1 MSPAASVRMFAFLLR
16 TAYTDAAVRKAEP
29 EGAVPETEPRRHILE
44 RRLFE
49 ARAVLTF
56 EWLWP
61 LIVAAGVLVAV
72 FLAVSWLGVWVA
84 LPHAARIA
92 GVGLFAAAFVAV
104 LVQGFRT
111 RRPERRD
118 ALARLDRD
126 SGDRHHPV
134 SASQDSLANAG
145 TDPVTQALWDLHRRR
160 LETAL
165 SRVEVAA
172 PSPRLVDRD
181 RYALRAAAV
190 LALAAA
196 AFVAGPD
203 RYGRVAA
210 AFDWQGSGIAGQ
222 GFRLDSWI
230 DPPAYTGR
238 PPVLLSARS
247 TPVTGQPGPGQTDTG
262 QPGTGQPAGQ
272 PGIEGSASGETA
284 TNRSD
289 RPKTISAPINS
300 VVVVRSAGEGLVDI
314 TTEGAIRPVQPAAG
328 AGSGK
333 TDGGPSRPAST
344 VAAVSQTGAG
354 SAATSA
360 KAAEAEHRFTLAGD
374 GRVTVSRD
382 GTPIARYDIRAIPD
396 LPPTIALVGQPA
408 RNVRGSLT
416 LRYTVGDDY
425 GVIAAAA
432 EFAEPVVGGKPVTG
446 RTLVDPPKLALMLPA
461 APRGLG
467 QGETTADLGDSP
479 WAGATVSMVLSAK
492 DEGGNTGRSA
502 PVSVVLPARSF
513 ADPLARALVEQR
525 RDLVLDPDHH
535 DRLDTALDALTLAPD
550 LFDMPPAVYLGL
562 RTAKMRLDNAKGDPD
577 LVAVADLLWAMALQI
592 EDGDLSQTERDLRAI
607 QQQLKD
613 ALARNAPPEEIKKLT
628 DALRQQLDKFLAEM
642 AQKAD
647 PSAKNDQPSD
657 RPTRTITP
665 QQLQAMLDRLEKSA
679 RSGDMAEAQR
689 ALDQLRNILE
699 NLKTA
704 KRRSSQQN
712 QASRQ
717 RQKSMGALDRMM
729 RDQQALRDQTF
740 QHGRQDQKSARNPD
754 QDSDDADPS
763 QGGDPQNGQQGG
775 QPQADQ
781 GDQSQGDPSQGDQP
795 GADGGKSGQGGLQG
809 RQKALRQK
817 LGQLQKQ
824 MRDMGLDGE
833 KGFDAA
839 GQAMKEAE
847 NALGEGS
854 DGTDRAVEAQGR
866 ALRALQ
872 QGAQGLAKQMAQG
885 QQGDGEG
892 QQDSEEG
899 EGQDDG
905 TGDRTGMDSDP
916 LGRPRATHGTSGRD
930 LELGQGLAARAQ
942 QVLEELRRRLGDPS
956 RPQEEQDYLERLLK
970 HY

>member
-1 MSPAASVRMFAFLLR
+1 M
-16 TAYTDAAVRKAEP
+16 
-29 EGAVPETEPRRHILE
+29 PETEPRRQMLE
-44 RRLFE
+44 RRLSQ

-61 LIVAAGVLVAV
+61 LIVAAGVLAAA
-72 FLAVSWLGVWVA
+72 FLTVSWLGVWVA
-84 LPHAARIA
+84 LPHIARIL
-92 GVGLFAAAFVAV
+92 GVGVFAAAFVGLAV
-104 LVQGFRT
+104 RAIRT
-111 RRPERRD
+111 RRPGRRD

-126 SGDRHHPV
+126 SGDRHRPI

-145 TDPVTQALWDLHRRR
+145 ADPATLALWELHRRR
-160 LETAL
+160 LEAAVA
-165 SRVEVAA
+165 RVEVAT

-210 AFDWQGSGIAGQ
+210 AFDWRGSGSPGQ

-238 PPVLLSARS
+238 PPVLLSAQPAS
-247 TPVTGQPGPGQTDTG
+247 ASVPPVPG
-262 QPGTGQPAGQ
+262 QPGTGGT
-272 PGIEGSASGETA
+272 EVDRLE
-284 TNRSD
+284 
-289 RPKTISAPINS
+289 RPKTISAPVTS
-300 VVVVRSAGEGLVDI
+300 VVVVRSAGEGRVEI
-314 TTEGAIRPVQPAAG
+314 TTEGAIRPVQAA
-328 AGSGK
+328 APSGTAK
-333 TDGGPSRPAST
+333 AALAPSGDASSAF
-344 VAAVSQTGAG
+344 AAAG
-354 SAATSA
+354 SAATPA
-360 KAAEAEHRFTLAGD
+360 KPADAEHRFTLAGD

-382 GTPIARYDIRAIPD
+382 GTPVARYDIHAIPD
-396 LPPTIALVGQPA
+396 LPPTIALVGQPV

-416 LRYTVGDDY
+416 LHYAIGDDY
-425 GVIAAAA
+425 GVIGAAAD
-432 EFAEPVVGGKPVTG
+432 FTEPVVGGKPVTG
-446 RTLVDPPKLALMLPA
+446 RTLVDPPKMALMLPA

-467 QGETTADLGDSP
+467 PGETTTDLGDSP

-492 DEGGNTGRSA
+492 DEGGNIGRSA
-502 PVSVVLPARSF
+502 PVSVVLPTRSF
-513 ADPLARALVEQR
+513 TDPLARALVEQR
-525 RDLVLDPDHH
+525 RDLVLDPDHR
-535 DRLDTALDALTLAPD
+535 DRIDTALDALTLAPD
-550 LFDMPPAVYLGL
+550 LFDIPPAIYLGL
-562 RTAKMRLDNAKGDPD
+562 RTAKTRLDAAKGDPD

-679 RSGDMAEAQR
+679 KSGDMAEAQR

-704 KRRSSQQN
+704 KRRSGQQN

-717 RQKSMGALDRMM
+717 KQKSMGELDRMM

-740 QHGRQDQKSARNPD
+740 QHGRQNQKSARTPD
-754 QDSDDADPS
+754 EDGDDTDPS
-763 QGGDPQNGQQGG
+763 RGGQPQSGGQQGEQPQAEPGDGPQGG
-775 QPQADQ
+775 QPQSGQ
-781 GDQSQGDPSQGDQP
+781 
-795 GADGGKSGQGGLQG
+795 GADDGQGGQGGLQS
-809 RQKALRQK
+809 RQKSLRQK

-839 GQAMKEAE
+839 GQAMKDAE
-847 NALGEGS
+847 DALGEGS

-905 TGDRTGMDSDP
+905 TGDRTGMDTDP

>member
-1 MSPAASVRMFAFLLR
+1 M
-16 TAYTDAAVRKAEP
+16 
-29 EGAVPETEPRRHILE
+29 PETEPRRQMLE
-44 RRLFE
+44 RRLSQ
-49 ARAVLTF
+49 ARVVLTF

-61 LIVAAGVLVAV
+61 LIVAAGVLAAA
-72 FLAVSWLGVWVA
+72 FLAVSWLGMWVA
-84 LPHAARIA
+84 LPHLARLV
-92 GVGLFAAAFVAV
+92 GVGVFAAAFLGLAV
-104 LVQGFRT
+104 HGIRS
-111 RRPERRD
+111 RRPGRRE

-126 SGDRHHPV
+126 SGDRHRPI

-145 TDPVTQALWDLHRRR
+145 ADPATQALWDLHRRR
-160 LETAL
+160 LATAVA
-165 SRVEVAA
+165 RVEVAV

-210 AFDWQGSGIAGQ
+210 AFDWRGSGSPGQ

-238 PPVLLSARS
+238 PPVLLSAQTAS
-247 TPVTGQPGPGQTDTG
+247 ASVPPVPG
-262 QPGTGQPAGQ
+262 QPGTEADRL
-272 PGIEGSASGETA
+272 E
-284 TNRSD
+284 
-289 RPKTISAPINS
+289 RPKTISAPVTS
-300 VVVVRSAGEGLVDI
+300 VVVVRSAGEGRVEI
-314 TTEGAIRPVQPAAG
+314 TTEGAIRPVEAAAPASTAK
-328 AGSGK
+328 ADIAPSGNAPSAP
-333 TDGGPSRPAST
+333 TAAATVGGPSAMPAKPADS
-344 VAAVSQTGAG
+344 
-354 SAATSA
+354 
-360 KAAEAEHRFTLAGD
+360 EHRFTLAGD

-382 GTPIARYDIRAIPD
+382 GTPVAHYDIHAIPD
-396 LPPTIALVGQPA
+396 LPPTIALVGPPV

-416 LRYTVGDDY
+416 LRYAVGDDY
-425 GVIAAAA
+425 GVIGAAADFTA
-432 EFAEPVVGGKPVTG
+432 PVVGGKPVSG
-446 RTLVDPPKLALMLPA
+446 RMLVDPPKLALMLPA

-492 DEGGNTGRSA
+492 DEGGNIGRSA

-513 ADPLARALVEQR
+513 TDPLARALVEQR
-525 RDLVLDPDHH
+525 RDLVLDPDHRE
-535 DRLDTALDALTLAPD
+535 RLDTALDALTLAPD
-550 LFDMPPAVYLGL
+550 LFDVPPAVYLGL
-562 RTAKMRLDNAKGDPD
+562 RTAKTRLDTAKGDPD

-647 PSAKNDQPSD
+647 PSAKNDQPG

-679 RSGDMAEAQR
+679 KSGDMAEAQR

-704 KRRSSQQN
+704 KRRSGQQN

-717 RQKSMGALDRMM
+717 KQKSMGDLDRMM

-740 QHGRQDQKSARNPD
+740 QHGRQGQKSARTPD
-754 QDSDDADPS
+754 EDGADADPS
-763 QGGDPQNGQQGG
+763 QSGQPQSGGQQQAESGDGPQGGDPQSGQ
-775 QPQADQ
+775 
-781 GDQSQGDPSQGDQP
+781 
-795 GADGGKSGQGGLQG
+795 GADDGQGGQGGLQS
-809 RQKALRQK
+809 RQKSLRRK

-839 GQAMKEAE
+839 GQAMKDAE
-847 NALGEGS
+847 DALGEGS

-892 QQDSEEG
+892 QQDSEDG

-905 TGDRTGMDSDP
+905 TGDRTGMNTDP

>member
-1 MSPAASVRMFAFLLR
+1 M
-16 TAYTDAAVRKAEP
+16 
-29 EGAVPETEPRRHILE
+29 PETEPRRQMLE

-61 LIVAAGVLVAV
+61 LIVAASVVVAV
-72 FLAVSWLGVWVA
+72 FLVLSWLGIWVA
-84 LPHAARIA
+84 LPHVARIL
-92 GVGLFAAAFVAV
+92 GVGLFAAAFLAV
-104 LVQGFRT
+104 VVQGFRT
-111 RRPERRD
+111 RRPGRRD

-160 LETAL
+160 LEAAL

-210 AFDWQGSGIAGQ
+210 AFDWRGTGVPGQ

-238 PPVLLSARS
+238 PPVLLSAQS
-247 TPVTGQPGPGQTDTG
+247 TPATG
-262 QPGTGQPAGQ
+262 QPGTAQLGSGQ
-272 PGIEGSASGETA
+272 PGTAQLGTDRSASGEIEA
-284 TNRSD
+284 DHSD
-289 RPKTISAPINS
+289 RTKTISAPINS
-300 VVVVRSAGEGLVDI
+300 VVVVRSAGEGLVEI
-314 TTEGAIRPVQPAAG
+314 KTEGAIRPVQPGAPAAKPDGSVAQPASAVPAPSDTAAG
-328 AGSGK
+328 Q
-333 TDGGPSRPAST
+333 ST
-344 VAAVSQTGAG
+344 TP
-354 SAATSA
+354 A
-360 KAAEAEHRFTLAGD
+360 KAADAEHRFTLAGD
-374 GRVTVSRD
+374 GRITVSRD
-382 GTPIARYDIRAIPD
+382 GTPVARYDLRAIPD
-396 LPPTIALVGQPA
+396 LPPTIALVGQPV

-416 LRYTVGDDY
+416 LRYTIGDDY
-425 GVIAAAA
+425 GVIGAAA

-513 ADPLARALVEQR
+513 TDPLARALVEQR

-535 DRLDTALDALTLAPD
+535 DRIDTALDALTLAPD
-550 LFDMPPAVYLGL
+550 LFDAPPAVYLGL
-562 RTAKMRLDNAKGDPD
+562 RTAKMRLDGAKGDPD

-647 PSAKNDQPSD
+647 PSAQNDQPSD

-704 KRRSSQQN
+704 KRRSGQQN

-717 RQKSMGALDRMM
+717 KQKSMGELDRMM

-740 QHGRQDQKSARNPD
+740 QHGRQDRKSSRNPD
-754 QDSDDADPS
+754 QDGDDADPS
-763 QGGDPQNGQQGG
+763 QGGDPQSGGQQSGK
-775 QPQADQ
+775 PQADQ
-781 GDQSQGDPSQGDQP
+781 GDPSPGDQQ
-795 GADGGKSGQGGLQG
+795 GADGGQGGGLQG

-839 GQAMKEAE
+839 GQAMKDAE
-847 NALGEGS
+847 EALGEGS

>member
-1 MSPAASVRMFAFLLR
+1 MVLGLR
-16 TAYTDAAVRKAEP
+16 T
-29 EGAVPETEPRRHILE
+29 G
-44 RRLFE
+44 
-49 ARAVLTF
+49 
-56 EWLWP
+56 
-61 LIVAAGVLVAV
+61 
-72 FLAVSWLGVWVA
+72 
-84 LPHAARIA
+84 
-92 GVGLFAAAFVAV
+92 
-104 LVQGFRT
+104 
-111 RRPERRD
+111 RPGRRD

-126 SGDRHHPV
+126 SGDRHRPIT
-134 SASQDSLANAG
+134 ASQDSLANAG
-145 TDPVTQALWDLHRRR
+145 ADPATQALWDLHRRR

-165 SRVEVAA
+165 ARVEVAA

-181 RYALRAAAV
+181 RYAVRVAVV

-196 AFVAGPD
+196 GFVAGPD

-210 AFDWQGSGIAGQ
+210 AFDWRGSGVAGQ

-247 TPVTGQPGPGQTDTG
+247 SAASSATG
-262 QPGTGQPAGQ
+262 QPGTDQSGAERPLPGGAEDDRSSLPNTIPA
-272 PGIEGSASGETA
+272 PV
-284 TNRSD
+284 
-289 RPKTISAPINS
+289 NS
-300 VVVVRSAGEGLVDI
+300 VIVVRSAGEGRVEI
-314 TTEGAIRPVQPAAG
+314 TAEGGIRPVRAAAPAAG
-328 AGSGK
+328 AA
-333 TDGGPSRPAST
+333 TLEAVRPANGSQAPS
-344 VAAVSQTGAG
+344 AASPGAS
-354 SAATSA
+354 SAATPA
-360 KAAEAEHRFTLAGD
+360 RADAAEHRFTLAGD
-374 GRVTVSRD
+374 GSVTISRD
-382 GTPIARYDIRAIPD
+382 GTPVARYALHAIPD
-396 LPPTIALVGQPA
+396 LPPTIALVGQPV
-408 RNVRGSLT
+408 RNIRGSLT
-416 LRYTVGDDY
+416 LRYVTGDDY
-425 GVIAAAA
+425 GVVGAAAD
-432 EFAEPVVGGKPVTG
+432 FTEPVVGGKPVTG

-467 QGETTADLGDSP
+467 QGETTANLGDSP

-502 PVSVVLPARSF
+502 PISVVLPARSF
-513 ADPLARALVEQR
+513 TDPLARALVEQR

-535 DRLDTALDALTLAPD
+535 DRIDTALDALTLAPD
-550 LFDMPPAVYLGL
+550 LFDVAPAVYLGL
-562 RTAKMRLDNAKGDPD
+562 RTAKTRLDAAKGDPD

-613 ALARNAPPEEIKKLT
+613 ALARNASPEDIKKLT

-657 RPTRTITP
+657 RATKTITP

-679 RSGDMAEAQR
+679 KSGDMAEAQR

-704 KRRSSQQN
+704 KRRSGQQN

-717 RQKSMGALDRMM
+717 KQKSMSELDRMM

-754 QDSDDADPS
+754 QESDDSDPS
-763 QGGDPQNGQQGG
+763 QGGQPQSGGKQGG
-775 QPQADQ
+775 QPQAEQGDEPDQ
-781 GDQSQGDPSQGDQP
+781 GQAQTGPPQNGQD
-795 GADGGKSGQGGLQG
+795 GADDGKGGQGGLQS
-809 RQKALRQK
+809 RQKSLRQK

-824 MRDMGLDGE
+824 MREMGLDAE

-839 GQAMKEAE
+839 GQAMKDAE
-847 NALGEGS
+847 EALGDGS

-899 EGQDDG
+899 
-905 TGDRTGMDSDP
+905 R
-916 LGRPRATHGTSGRD
+916 RPG
-930 LELGQGLAARAQ
+930 
-942 QVLEELRRRLGDPS
+942 
-956 RPQEEQDYLERLLK
+956 
-970 HY
+970 

>member
-1 MSPAASVRMFAFLLR
+1 M
-16 TAYTDAAVRKAEP
+16 
-29 EGAVPETEPRRHILE
+29 PETEPKRQTLE
-44 RRLFE
+44 RRLLE
-49 ARAVLTF
+49 ARAVLAF

-61 LIVAAGVLVAV
+61 LIVASGVLAAL
-72 FLAVSWLGVWVA
+72 FLAVSWLGAWVA
-84 LPHAARIA
+84 LPHVARMV

-104 LVQGFRT
+104 LVRGIRT
-111 RRPERRD
+111 RRPGRRD
-118 ALARLDRD
+118 VLARLDRD
-126 SGDRHHPV
+126 SGNRHHPV

-145 TDPVTQALWDLHRRR
+145 ADPVTQALWELHRRR

-203 RYGRVAA
+203 RYGRLAA
-210 AFDWQGSGIAGQ
+210 AFDWRGSGTAGQ

-238 PPVLLSARS
+238 PPVLLSAQ
-247 TPVTGQPGPGQTDTG
+247 PMLATGQPGQGQG
-262 QPGTGQPAGQ
+262 
-272 PGIEGSASGETA
+272 GSDRPASGGTEA
-284 TNRSD
+284 DSSD
-289 RPKTISAPINS
+289 PPKTISAPVGS
-300 VVVVRSAGEGLVDI
+300 VVVVRSAGEGLVEI
-314 TTEGAIRPVQPAAG
+314 KSEGAIRPVQPAAA
-328 AGSGK
+328 AGPAK
-333 TDGGPSRPAST
+333 RDDGSS
-344 VAAVSQTGAG
+344 
-354 SAATSA
+354 SAASVAPAASVTASGPA
-360 KAAEAEHRFTLAGD
+360 ATPVKPAEAEHRFTLAGD
-374 GRVTVSRD
+374 GLVTVSRD
-382 GTPIARYDIRAIPD
+382 GQPIARYDIHAIPD
-396 LPPTIALVGQPA
+396 LPPTIALVGQPV

-416 LRYTVGDDY
+416 LRYTIGDDY
-425 GVIAAAA
+425 GVIGAAA
-432 EFAEPVVGGKPVTG
+432 EFAEPMVGGKPVTG
-446 RTLVDPPKLALMLPA
+446 RTLVDPPKPALMLPA

-492 DEGGNTGRSA
+492 DEGGNIGRSA

-513 ADPLARALVEQR
+513 TEPLARALVEQR

-535 DRLDTALDALTLAPD
+535 DRVDTALDALTLAPD
-550 LFDMPPAVYLGL
+550 LFNTPPAIYLGL
-562 RTAKMRLDNAKGDPD
+562 RTAKTRLDHAKGDPD

-642 AQKAD
+642 ARKAD

-657 RPTRTITP
+657 RPTRTVTP

-679 RSGDMAEAQR
+679 KSGDMAEAQR

-704 KRRSSQQN
+704 KHRSGQQN

-717 RQKSMGALDRMM
+717 KRKSMGELDRMM

-754 QDSDDADPS
+754 EDGDDADQSP
-763 QGGDPQNGQQGG
+763 GGDPQNGRQQGG
-775 QPQADQ
+775 KPQGNEGGQAQ
-781 GDQSQGDPSQGDQP
+781 GDQD
-795 GADGGKSGQGGLQG
+795 GADGGKGGPGELQG

-839 GQAMKEAE
+839 GEAMKQAE
-847 NALGEGS
+847 DALGEGS

-885 QQGDGEG
+885 QQGDGED

-905 TGDRTGMDSDP
+905 TGDRTGMNSDP
-916 LGRPRATHGTSGRD
+916 LGRPRATHGMSGRD